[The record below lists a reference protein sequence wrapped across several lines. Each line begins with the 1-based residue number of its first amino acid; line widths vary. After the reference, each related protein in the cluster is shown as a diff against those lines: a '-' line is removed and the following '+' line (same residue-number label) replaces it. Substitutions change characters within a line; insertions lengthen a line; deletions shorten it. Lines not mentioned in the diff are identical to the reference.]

1 MRWWFIV
8 YLFLACVLSPLW
20 WFHFSLLF
28 FFIRYGVD
36 LCFNFSRC
44 SWRRILYLG
53 RFISLSLSLVWFIC
67 ACSLSGCCFITPH
80 CRCLNVDDKRLC
92 VYIEYPPTFAS
103 LFFFP
108 SSIFLALI
116 PPLSSSCRM
125 SAGLEIF
132 SLLLQY
138 PWVCL
143 SHPLI
148 HLSVFLKRNCI

>member
-1 MRWWFIV
+1 MELIS
-8 YLFLACVLSPLW
+8 VLI
-20 WFHFSLLF
+20 SLVVLEDAF
-28 FFIRYGVD
+28 CILGD
-36 LCFNFSRC
+36 L
-44 SWRRILYLG
+44 
-53 RFISLSLSLVWFIC
+53 SLSLSLVWFIC

-132 SLLLQY
+132 SLLLQC
-138 PWVCL
+138 P
-143 SHPLI
+143 
-148 HLSVFLKRNCI
+148 